1 MKTLVISCKERG
13 WMIWKGNYWPLFTL
27 QNFVSR
33 ITSTLESTFGRN
45 ACLKN
50 PVLVYMDFST
60 DQSLV
65 VVPLSLLIETTS
77 LVSTDRINLLCL
89 RPSSDETV
97 FFAKEFL
104 NLPNL
109 IMLKKEVYHLL
120 HISFLQI
127 LIIEKSVLK
136 KGKSAISSPAISSS
150 LLILLRLSF
159 ASF

>member
-50 PVLVYMDFST
+50 AVLVYLDFST

-65 VVPLSLLIETTS
+65 VVPLSLLIEATS

-109 IMLKKEVYHLL
+109 IMLIDQGSLL
-120 HISFLQI
+120 PPENQAVVSFGKLQI
-127 LIIEKSVLK
+127 LLSEKINLPFL
-136 KGKSAISSPAISSS
+136 GSAFNGLEVFFIG
-150 LLILLRLSF
+150 
-159 ASF
+159 

>member
-109 IMLKKEVYHLL
+109 IMLIDQGSLL
-120 HISFLQI
+120 PPENQAVVSFGKLQI
-127 LIIEKSVLK
+127 LLSEKINLPFLVLHLMV
-136 KGKSAISSPAISSS
+136 SRYFS
-150 LLILLRLSF
+150 
-159 ASF
+159 